1 MIGAPDAKAFD
12 RNVKEESTKEEVKPD
27 KLDIMVAYVKAT
39 IDKSTTLLTISEVA
53 TKTGLSKSTIE
64 RIKDDIG
71 YVTFGG
77 RYMLKIKDV
86 DIYIEDNYTR
96 GKFHKNNPR
105 K

>member
-1 MIGAPDAKAFD
+1 MIGAPVAKAFD

-71 YVTFGG
+71 YVSIGG

-86 DIYIEDNYTR
+86 DNYIEDNYTR